1 MTGFIENII
10 KRFNAYKELGDKT
23 LAALSDDDINYRPN
37 EDSNSIAVIVQHMHG
52 NMRSRFTN
60 FLTEDGEKPW
70 RKRDEEFVFVHLSK
84 EQTIQLW
91 NEGWNA
97 IMQAVQGLQPD
108 DLTKIIYIRSEPLLV
123 YDALLRQLA
132 HYPYH
137 VGQMV
142 WIAKLLKGKE
152 WQSLSI
158 AKGESENFNEQLAK
172 KFKKE

>member
-1 MTGFIENII
+1 M
-10 KRFNAYKELGDKT
+10 
-23 LAALSDDDINYRPN
+23 
-37 EDSNSIAVIVQHMHG
+37 
-52 NMRSRFTN
+52 SRFTN

-70 RKRDEEFVFVHLSK
+70 RKRDEEFVSNHLTK
-84 EQTIQLW
+84 ERTTELW
-91 NEGWNA
+91 NKGWNA
-97 IMQAVQGLQPD
+97 VMQTLQALQPD
-108 DLTKIIYIRSEPLLV
+108 DLTKTIYIRTEPLIV

-158 AKGESENFNEQLAK
+158 AKGESKDFNELLAR
-172 KFKKE
+172 KFKSE